1 MAACP
6 TAREFLP
13 HCSCPFSEPVIQTR
27 ECTYYTGSGILANR
41 GVVYWSP
48 LVRGPHCVEAVMHAI
63 ERNRVSR
70 HNFTVMRFAFV
81 SIQDAVVL
89 LKNSKNNHNLLSC
102 LLQIQRAVRAFLRL
116 RREAKHLAVAMGL
129 HPRLG
134 VLSGLNCLCQDVMQQ
149 VTVRARP

>member
-1 MAACP
+1 MACP
-6 TAREFLP
+6 VAVEFLP
-13 HCSCPFSEPVIQTR
+13 HCLCPFSEPVIQAP
-27 ECTYYTGSGILANR
+27 ECTYYTGSGILENR
-41 GVVYWSP
+41 GVMYWSP
-48 LVRGPHCVEAVMHAI
+48 LVRGPHCVNAVMDAI
-63 ERNRVSR
+63 VQNRVSR
-70 HNFTVMRFAFV
+70 NNFTGMHFAFV

-102 LLQIQRAVRAFLRL
+102 LLRMQRAVRAFLRL

-134 VLSGLNCLCQDVMQQ
+134 FLSGLHCLCPDVMQQ